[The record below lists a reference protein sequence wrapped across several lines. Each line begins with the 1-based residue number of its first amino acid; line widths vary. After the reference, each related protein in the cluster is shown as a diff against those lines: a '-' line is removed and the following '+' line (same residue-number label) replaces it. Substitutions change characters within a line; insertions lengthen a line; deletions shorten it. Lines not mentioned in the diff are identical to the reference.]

1 MYELYVLNDH
11 NFFFQKR
18 NALFLCFI
26 IITTKKWWII
36 RTSFLCVFFF
46 SSENVFLR
54 ILLVWS
60 DRFQCLDVRRLSLD
74 VRRLSLDWEK
84 NDLHEFQYV
93 YIINV
98 ALIMLNQKGHFTHK
112 FKVAICFK
120 FDPLLHSSRLDITP
134 FLSLYLTLPCPESW
148 LHPPPPSLQQYTHI
162 YTHNKYSWGSPVF
175 QIHGLL
181 IYVQPLYKTCVKGK
195 KRIKF
200 LWHLKMSFV
209 CPVDF

>member
-1 MYELYVLNDH
+1 MCV
-11 NFFFQKR
+11 
-18 NALFLCFI
+18 
-26 IITTKKWWII
+26 
-36 RTSFLCVFFF
+36 CVFFF
-46 SSENVFLR
+46 FRKRLPRNFIGLIRPVSLPRCTSIEPRLRKERLARVSICLHNKRGFDHVESERTF
-54 ILLVWS
+54 
-60 DRFQCLDVRRLSLD
+60 
-74 VRRLSLDWEK
+74 
-84 NDLHEFQYV
+84 YT
-93 YIINV
+93 YIQSI
-98 ALIMLNQKGHFTHK
+98 
-112 FKVAICFK
+112 AICFK

-148 LHPPPPSLQQYTHI
+148 LPPPPSLQQYTHI

-200 LWHLKMSFV
+200 LWHLKMSIV

>member
-26 IITTKKWWII
+26 IIATKKWWII

-46 SSENVFLR
+46 LQKTSSSEFY
-54 ILLVWS
+54 WS
-60 DRFQCLDVRRLSLD
+60 DQTGFIASMYVDWASMYV
-74 VRRLSLDWEK
+74 DWEK
-84 NDLHEFQYV
+84 NALHEFEYV

-98 ALIMLNQKGHFTHK
+98 ALIMLNQKGHFTHT

-148 LHPPPPSLQQYTHI
+148 LPPPPSLQQYT
-162 YTHNKYSWGSPVF
+162 
-175 QIHGLL
+175 
-181 IYVQPLYKTCVKGK
+181 
-195 KRIKF
+195 
-200 LWHLKMSFV
+200 
-209 CPVDF
+209 

>member
-1 MYELYVLNDH
+1 MFHHYYYKKVVNYP
-11 NFFFQKR
+11 NF
-18 NALFLCFI
+18 LFV
-26 IITTKKWWII
+26 
-36 RTSFLCVFFF
+36 CVFFLQKTS
-46 SSENVFLR
+46 SSEFY
-54 ILLVWS
+54 WS
-60 DRFQCLDVRRLSLD
+60 DQTGFIASMHV
-74 VRRLSLDWEK
+74 DWEK
-84 NDLHEFQYV
+84 NDLHDFQYV

-98 ALIMLNQKGHFTHK
+98 ALIMLNQKGHFTHT

-134 FLSLYLTLPCPESW
+134 LLSLYLTVPCPESW
-148 LHPPPPSLQQYTHI
+148 LPPPPSLQQYTHI

>member
-1 MYELYVLNDH
+1 M
-11 NFFFQKR
+11 
-18 NALFLCFI
+18 CFI

-36 RTSFLCVFFF
+36 RTSFVCVVFF
-46 SSENVFLR
+46 SSENVFLG
-54 ILLVWS
+54 ISLVWS
-60 DRFQCLDVRRLSLD
+60 DRFHCID

-98 ALIMLNQKGHFTHK
+98 ALIMLNQKGHFTHT

-148 LHPPPPSLQQYTHI
+148 LPPPPTLPFNNTHTFTLITSTVEVHRWFRYTA
-162 YTHNKYSWGSPVF
+162 S
-175 QIHGLL
+175 
-181 IYVQPLYKTCVKGK
+181 
-195 KRIKF
+195 
-200 LWHLKMSFV
+200 
-209 CPVDF
+209 

>member
-1 MYELYVLNDH
+1 M
-11 NFFFQKR
+11 
-18 NALFLCFI
+18 CFI

-46 SSENVFLR
+46 LQKTSSSEFH
-54 ILLVWS
+54 WS
-60 DRFQCLDVRRLSLD
+60 DQTGFIASMYVDWASMYV
-74 VRRLSLDWEK
+74 DWEK

-98 ALIMLNQKGHFTHK
+98 ALIMLNQKGHLTHT

-148 LHPPPPSLQQYTHI
+148 LPPPPSLQQYTHI
-162 YTHNKYSWGSPVF
+162 YTHNKYSWGSPVI

-181 IYVQPLYKTCVKGK
+181 IYVQLLYKTCV
-195 KRIKF
+195 
-200 LWHLKMSFV
+200 
-209 CPVDF
+209 